1 MIFLY
6 GAMFELA
13 DESEKRNLRCKCFC
27 LFVFFFALFLSI
39 SDCYSRDTL
48 KGSVILTSE
57 EEELKN
63 DVLIST
69 LL

>member
-1 MIFLY
+1 MVQCL
-6 GAMFELA
+6 
-13 DESEKRNLRCKCFC
+13 NLLTRVKKEICVVSVFVC
-27 LFVFFFALFLSI
+27 LFFFFALFLSI

>member
-1 MIFLY
+1 MVQSL
-6 GAMFELA
+6 
-13 DESEKRNLRCKCFC
+13 NLLTTVKQGICVVSVFVC
-27 LFVFFFALFLSI
+27 LFVCFFALFLSI

-57 EEELKN
+57 EEELKS

>member
-1 MIFLY
+1 MVQCL
-6 GAMFELA
+6 
-13 DESEKRNLRCKCFC
+13 NLLTRVKKEICAVSVFVC
-27 LFVFFFALFLSI
+27 LFVFALFLSI